1 MLLKSIVDNY
11 NKLSRTEKIIADYII
26 ENPAIAL
33 EKNAYELAEITKTS
47 PATVGRFSKKIGF
60 SNFLDAKIHLI
71 MSIST
76 PLKDVT
82 GGMSLFIDDGDSYS
96 KCAKKLLGQISNVC
110 NSVLEIIDYN
120 QVEIAVKKMLK
131 ANVIMLAGIGASAI
145 SAQDLYI
152 KLNNIAFKVQYDK
165 DPHIN
170 IKSMFSATPKD
181 VVVIFSYSGELK
193 LITKAAQIA
202 SERGA
207 FVISICGNINSSLSK
222 YSDLLFQSPAME
234 QRVRVGAVSSHYSQ
248 QFISDLLFLGIISK
262 SFNKT
267 KEKIVETNKIM
278 KEII

>member
-1 MLLKSIVDNY
+1 MVFKSIVDNY

-26 ENPAIAL
+26 ENPGIAL
-33 EKNAYELAEITKTS
+33 EKNAFELAEVTKTS
-47 PATVGRFSKKIGF
+47 PATVGRFSKKIGYN
-60 SNFLDAKIHLI
+60 NFLDAKIHLI
-71 MSIST
+71 MAIST
-76 PLKDVT
+76 PLKEAT
-82 GGMSLFIDDGDSYS
+82 GGMSLFVDDGDSYP
-96 KCAKKLLGQISNVC
+96 KCAKKLLGQITNVC
-110 NSVLEIIDYN
+110 NSALEIIDYN
-120 QVEIAVKKMLK
+120 QVEVAVNKLLK
-131 ANVIMLAGIGASAI
+131 ANVIMLAGIGASGI

-152 KLNNIAFKVQYDK
+152 KLNNIALKVQYDK

-170 IKSMFSATPKD
+170 LKSMFSATPKD
-181 VVVIFSYSGELK
+181 VIVIFSYSGELK

-207 FVISICGNINSSLSK
+207 FVISICGNTNSSLSK

-248 QFISDLLFLGIISK
+248 QVISDLLFLGIVSK

-267 KEKIVETNKIM
+267 KKKIVDINNVM